1 MQKGF
6 IFDLDGTVYLD
17 NHLIDGAD
25 EVIQRLTDRG
35 DKVTFLTNKST
46 ETICSYV
53 KKLNRLG
60 IEVSEKNVINSNY
73 LVALYLKKNVRHDE
87 RVMVIGEK
95 PLTDELSYM
104 GIRLTKKSQEASY
117 VVLGWDRYFTYDKLN
132 DAFQAWRHG
141 AKIIA
146 TNPDRTCPVEGGQVP
161 DCGAIIGAV
170 EGATGENIDIVL
182 GKPSLLAAEYIV
194 KEVIRLPPEQCY
206 MIGDRL
212 ETDIQMGIDYG
223 MQTVLV
229 LTGITNMNLVESSS
243 IKPDIIL
250 DSIQKVIDL

>member
-17 NHLIDGAD
+17 NRLIDGAD
-25 EVIQRLTDRG
+25 EAIQTLIDRG
-35 DKVTFLTNKST
+35 DIVTFLTNKST

-60 IEVSEKNVINSNY
+60 IEVNEKNVINSNY
-73 LVALYLKKNVRHDE
+73 LVALYLKKSMEHDE
-87 RVMVIGEK
+87 RVLVIGEK
-95 PLTDELSYM
+95 PLVDELSNM
-104 GIRLTKKSQEASY
+104 GIRLTKNSQNASY
-117 VVLGWDRYFTYDKLN
+117 VVLGWDRYFTYNKLN
-132 DAFQAWRHG
+132 DAYQAWRNG

-161 DCGAIIGAV
+161 DCGAIIGAM
-170 EGATGENIDIVL
+170 EGATGENVDIVL

-194 KEVIRLPPEQCY
+194 EEVIHLSPEQCY
-206 MIGDRL
+206 IVGDRL
-212 ETDIQMGIDYG
+212 ETDIQMGLDYG

-229 LTGITNMNLVESSS
+229 LTGITNMDLVKASP
-243 IKPDIIL
+243 IKPNFIL
-250 DSIQKVIDL
+250 DNIQEIINL